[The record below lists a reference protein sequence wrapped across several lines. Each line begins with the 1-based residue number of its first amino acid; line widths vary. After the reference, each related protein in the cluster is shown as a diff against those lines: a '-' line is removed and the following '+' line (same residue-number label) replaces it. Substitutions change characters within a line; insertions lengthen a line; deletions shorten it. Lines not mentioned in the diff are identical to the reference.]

1 MEDSFL
7 TRFYSKEKSIV
18 MFNESMKIDN
28 ETSIYYDNYN
38 ELNLGK
44 KIVNDS
50 SIKNFK
56 FKSFKI
62 LKDFNPKINNINT
75 YQNNYFINNEN
86 KLIDNYII
94 DLNNI
99 GKKKIH
105 NNNNLTG
112 KSEFKNE
119 LIYIK
124 KIKKE
129 NKNKDSL
136 PFNKNNSLNNYT
148 PNKSYNNNFSNI
160 LSIDSRRNIR
170 NNCLSSE
177 KDFL

>member
-75 YQNNYFINNEN
+75 
-86 KLIDNYII
+86 
-94 DLNNI
+94 
-99 GKKKIH
+99 
-105 NNNNLTG
+105 
-112 KSEFKNE
+112 
-119 LIYIK
+119 
-124 KIKKE
+124 
-129 NKNKDSL
+129 
-136 PFNKNNSLNNYT
+136 
-148 PNKSYNNNFSNI
+148 
-160 LSIDSRRNIR
+160 
-170 NNCLSSE
+170 
-177 KDFL
+177 